1 MFLYSCGFW
10 RKENVSRLRELEY
23 LNLALNNV
31 ECVEGLERCEALQKL
46 DLTANFITDL
56 TSLLTLQDLPNLT
69 QLYVRECVI
78 YTMVLC
84 YRHLRCMPFDQPG
97 SGNPGYFSISMN
109 CFLNVSR
116 AGYIIHKTAATQC

>member
-1 MFLYSCGFW
+1 M
-10 RKENVSRLRELEY
+10 SRLRELEY

-69 QLYVRECVI
+69 QLYVERTFV
-78 YTMVLC
+78 
-84 YRHLRCMPFDQPG
+84 HLH
-97 SGNPGYFSISMN
+97 YF
-109 CFLNVSR
+109 LHR
-116 AGYIIHKTAATQC
+116 L